1 MREILKKIRDYLFFL
16 VRDKKYFYENKV
28 ASFSFGW
35 LLYANLIKPGR
46 THRRLINNKS
56 KRFSLF
62 YFIRKQA
69 RSELSTNVIFDR
81 ARPEESLLEADMALR
96 EHGAVVIENYF
107 LPDVIER
114 FEDTYQKYIE
124 AMKSQES
131 RFGDPLPLTKDL
143 LNLWLDP
150 ALYGLMKKYYGTTP
164 YCRSYPLLQYVDK
177 NSTIEFKESKKGIA
191 YPWHIDHCPIFAQ
204 MVYLS
209 DVKQEG
215 TCMEIV
221 SGSHRYPNVG
231 LGLYSDEYIDNCGL
245 PLLKLSGPKGSV
257 QMHDPNVVHRARPVQ
272 GTDRLWLFSDF
283 SWGENILFDISTAAG
298 MLANAT
304 EPLSTLTAVQREV
317 MSGIFPQTP
326 FKGYCMENGYLS
338 PQIFREI

>member
-1 MREILKKIRDYLFFL
+1 
-16 VRDKKYFYENKV
+16 
-28 ASFSFGW
+28 
-35 LLYANLIKPGR
+35 
-46 THRRLINNKS
+46 
-56 KRFSLF
+56 LF
-62 YFIRKQA
+62 YFIRKQS
-69 RSELSTNVIFDR
+69 RSEQGTNVAFDR
-81 ARPEESLLEADMALR
+81 NRPEESLLKADAILR

-107 LPDVIER
+107 SSDVINQ
-114 FEDTYQKYIE
+114 FTDFYQQHVE
-124 AMKSQES
+124 EMQSRES

-150 ALYGLMKKYYGTTP
+150 ALYGLMKKYFGTVP
-164 YCRSYPLLQYVDK
+164 YCRSYPLLQYVDR
-177 NSTIEFKESKKGIA
+177 NSTIEFKASKKGIA
-191 YPWHIDHCPIFAQ
+191 YPWHIDHCPILAQ

-231 LGLYSDEYIDNCGL
+231 LGLYSDEYIDSCGL

-257 QMHDPNVVHRARPVQ
+257 QMHDPNVVHRARPVL
-272 GTDRLWLFSDF
+272 GSDRLWLFSDF
-283 SWGENILFDISTAAG
+283 SWGENILFDIPAATG
-298 MLANAT
+298 MLATAK
-304 EPLSTLTAVQREV
+304 EPLSALTVMQREA

-326 FKGYCMENGYLS
+326 FKGYCMKNGYLS